1 MPHALTDRQ
10 RDYLHFI
17 KDYIQENEIS
27 PRLEEVAEHF
37 EVKPPTAHKVLKALQ
52 RKGFLI
58 FDRTS
63 ASGFF
68 IRLIERAGAQ
78 EIVMNVPLIGK
89 VSKLGEVYN
98 FPEPLG
104 EFPAVLVGVKPEEVF
119 ALVLTEDIPQVHMEK
134 NDFIIFDAGKKPQ
147 PGDICICIL
156 RKRHFLMRIT
166 RKTYNE
172 RFLSYEGS
180 QDYPFPEALSD
191 PDRDQRFHYEPL
203 AYTEENE
210 EVFLEI
216 LDDEGISY
224 FPLPE
229 FFVTA
234 TALRFTRALTY

>member
-10 RDYLHFI
+10 RDYLNFI
-17 KDYIQENEIS
+17 KSYIAQNELS
-27 PRLEEVAEHF
+27 PRLEEVAENF
-37 EVKPPTAHKVLKALQ
+37 GVKLPTAHKTLEALQ

-63 ASGFF
+63 TSGFF

-78 EIVMNVPLIGK
+78 EIVTSVPLMGK
-89 VSKLGEVYN
+89 VNQLGEVYG

-104 EFPAVLVGVKPEEVF
+104 EFPAVLPGVKPEEVF
-119 ALVLTEDIPQVHMEK
+119 ALVLTEDIPQVNMEK

-156 RKRHFLMRIT
+156 RERYFLMRIT
-166 RKTYNE
+166 RKTFDDH
-172 RFLSYEGS
+172 FLSYEGS
-180 QDYPFPEALSD
+180 QDYPFPEELSD
-191 PDRDQRFHYEPL
+191 PERDQRFHYEPL

-210 EVFLEI
+210 EVFLKI

-229 FFVTA
+229 FFVQA
-234 TALRFTRALTY
+234 TALRLTRALTY